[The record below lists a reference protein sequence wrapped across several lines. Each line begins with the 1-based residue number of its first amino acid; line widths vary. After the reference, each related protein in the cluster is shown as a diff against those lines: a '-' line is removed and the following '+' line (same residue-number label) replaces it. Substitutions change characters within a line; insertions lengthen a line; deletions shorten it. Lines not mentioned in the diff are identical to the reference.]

1 MFRLVYI
8 KCRDD
13 DGRFQSPPG
22 MDNSVSAALRRLAVV
37 GRVLQCAM
45 AETLWSQRR
54 GRVTFRSA
62 RGGGGGEGGGHCS
75 NAQML
80 SARNVRI

>member
-62 RGGGGGEGGGHCS
+62 RGGVEVTGKDNRLVQIPRC
-75 NAQML
+75 
-80 SARNVRI
+80 

>member
-1 MFRLVYI
+1 MSGISKETKNISIFPREKIILFIRLVYI

-22 MDNSVSAALRRLAVV
+22 MDNSVAAAVRRLAVV

-45 AETLWSQRR
+45 AETLWTQKR
-54 GRVTFRSA
+54 GRVTFR
-62 RGGGGGEGGGHCS
+62 
-75 NAQML
+75 
-80 SARNVRI
+80 